1 MTRRVVI
8 TGMGTVNP
16 IGKSVDEF
24 WTGLKTG
31 KCGIGPVTHFDPTG
45 FNTTIA
51 AQVNDYDTSA
61 FLDKKDARRMARF
74 IKFAVD
80 ASLQAV
86 KDSGINVEKEAF
98 DIGVIIGSGIGG
110 IEVLEE
116 ATNTLKEKGPSRV
129 GPFTVPMM
137 IANMAAGQVGIS
149 TGAKGPN
156 SCMVTA
162 CASATHS
169 IGAAYHL
176 IKRGEAIAMITG
188 GSEAAITPVS
198 MAAFCAARAMSTNNE
213 NPLTASKPF
222 DKNRDGFI
230 MGEGAGVLLLEDL
243 DHAKA
248 RGAKI
253 YAEVVGYGET
263 GDAYHIT
270 SPAPEG
276 EGGMRAMARAIQSAG
291 ITPDKIDHVNAHG
304 TSTELNDKYETAAM
318 KTVFGDHAY
327 KLAINS
333 TKSMTGHLLGAAGG
347 IEAIA
352 AALAIV
358 YQTVPPTINYSEKDP
373 ECDLNYT
380 PNVPVQRKVEYA
392 MSNSFGFGGQNSV
405 VVLKKYA

>member
-24 WTGLKTG
+24 WRSLIAGRS
-31 KCGIGPVTHFDPTG
+31 GIAPVTHFDTTG

-51 AQVNDYDTSA
+51 GEVADYDTSH
-61 FLDKKDARRMARF
+61 FLEKKDARRMALF

-86 KDSGINVEKEAF
+86 KNSGLNVAAEAF
-98 DIGVIIGSGIGG
+98 DVGVIIGSGIGG
-110 IEVLEE
+110 IEILEE
-116 ATNTLKEKGPSRV
+116 ASNILRDKGPSRV

-156 SCMVTA
+156 SCLVTA

-169 IGAAYHL
+169 IGAAYHF
-176 IKRGEAIAMITG
+176 IKRQEAVAMICG

-198 MAAFCAARAMSTNNE
+198 MAAFCAARAMSTNNQ
-213 NPLTASKPF
+213 NPLAASRPF
-222 DKNRDGFI
+222 DKQRDGFV
-230 MGEGAGVLLLEDL
+230 MGEGAGILVIEELE
-243 DHAKA
+243 HAQA
-248 RGAKI
+248 RGARV
-253 YAEVVGYGET
+253 YAELVGYGET

-291 ITPDKIDHVNAHG
+291 IRPDQIDHINAHG
-304 TSTELNDKYETAAM
+304 TSTQLNDKFETQAIKA
-318 KTVFGDHAY
+318 VFGSHAPQI
-327 KLAINS
+327 AINS

-347 IEAIA
+347 VEAIA
-352 AALAIV
+352 VALTLV
-358 YQTVPPTINYSEKDP
+358 HQTVPPTINYTEPDP
-373 ECDLNYT
+373 ECDLYYT
-380 PNVPVQRKVEYA
+380 PNVAVQRPVQYA

-405 VVLKKYA
+405 LILKRFS